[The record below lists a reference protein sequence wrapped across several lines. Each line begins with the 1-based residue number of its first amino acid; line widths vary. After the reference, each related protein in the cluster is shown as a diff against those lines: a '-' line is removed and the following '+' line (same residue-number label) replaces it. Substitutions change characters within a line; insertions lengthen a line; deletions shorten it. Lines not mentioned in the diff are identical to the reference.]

1 MSGNIIIGKH
11 TLESLTSGM
20 YSDPY
25 VVFREYIQNSVDS
38 IDAAISNDIIK
49 KGEDQIVVQLR
60 PTEQEIIIKDNGTG
74 IANSEAEKKLI
85 SIGNSQK
92 TSDSSRGF
100 RGIGRLAALSY
111 CKQLIFQTSFP
122 GESLATIISIDA
134 HKLSGLLLDSSDT
147 DVSVVDVLQKVYEVK
162 TKPEKEN
169 AHYFIVRL
177 IDVDENS
184 RLNYYDEVVDYL
196 SQNTPVPYDPSFV
209 WGKEICSRLRK
220 EGCEVNS
227 YNIMIQ
233 FGTTFQAIYKP
244 YKDKVLVDKG
254 KNIYDGIQDI
264 EVAKIVCPNGALSA
278 VGWIAKTNYLGSI
291 YDKSVKG
298 IRLRK
303 GNILVGDH
311 QTLNVVFK
319 DARFNGWSMGEI
331 YAIDKEL
338 IPNARR
344 DNFEKNQA
352 YFVLFEQLSLIA
364 TKITK
369 EIRSASLKRN
379 SELSDAMEKMDKAAK
394 LASDALENGVL
405 PVQKGTITQKL
416 KSAHTAVSNTTT
428 KDTVDEH
435 FQEIAFE
442 ELDMLIGKFQG
453 VTSYKALN
461 TMDKISNT
469 EKKILERVFKVI
481 EGMEIDNANAIID
494 EIINDFSANIGCRS
508 PLLEIHSL
516 TEK

>member
-1 MSGNIIIGKH
+1 MSEKIIIGKH

-38 IDAAISNDIIK
+38 IDVAVKNGFIK
-49 KGEDQIVVQLR
+49 KGEDQIIVQLR
-60 PTEQEIIIKDNGTG
+60 PTEQEIIIRDNGTG
-74 IANSEAEKKLI
+74 IACSEAEKVLI

-122 GESLATIISIDA
+122 GEKKATVITIDA
-134 HKLSGLLLDSSDT
+134 KKLSDLLLDSSDI

-169 AHYFIVRL
+169 THYFVVRL

-184 RLNYYDEVVDYL
+184 RLNDHDEVVDYL
-196 SQNTPVPYDPSFV
+196 SQNTPVPYDPTFV
-209 WGKEICSRLRK
+209 WGKEICNRLRK
-220 EGCEVNS
+220 EGCDVQS
-227 YNIMIQ
+227 YNIMVQ
-233 FGTTFQAIYKP
+233 YGTTVQPIYKP
-244 YKDKVLVDKG
+244 YKDIVLVDKG

-264 EVAKIVCPNGALSA
+264 EIVKMARPNGTVAA
-278 VGWIAKTNYLGSI
+278 VGWLAKTNYLGSI
-291 YDKSVKG
+291 YDKTVKG

-303 GNILVGDH
+303 DNILIGDY
-311 QTLNVVFK
+311 QTLNIVFK

-331 YAIDKEL
+331 YATDKEL

-352 YFVLFEQLSLIA
+352 YFVLFEQLSLLA
-364 TKITK
+364 TTITK

-379 SELSDAMEKMDKAAK
+379 SELSDAIEQLNKVAK
-394 LASDALENGVL
+394 LASDALDNGITS
-405 PVQKGTITQKL
+405 VQKGVITQKL
-416 KSAHTAVSNTTT
+416 KSAHDAVSNSTT
-428 KDTVDEH
+428 KDNTDER

-442 ELDMLIGKFQG
+442 ELDMIIGKFKG
-453 VTSYKALN
+453 ATSYKALN
-461 TMDKISNT
+461 IIEKLTNT
-469 EKKILERVFKVI
+469 EKKILERVFNVI
-481 EGMEIDNANAIID
+481 DGMDIDNANAVID
-494 EIINDFSANIGCRS
+494 EIINDFS
-508 PLLEIHSL
+508 
-516 TEK
+516 TK

>member
-1 MSGNIIIGKH
+1 MSEKIIIGKH

-38 IDAAISNDIIK
+38 IDAAINNGIIRA
-49 KGEDQIVVQLR
+49 GEDQIVVQLR
-60 PTEQEIIIKDNGTG
+60 PTEQEIIIRDNGTG
-74 IANSEAEKKLI
+74 IAHNEAEKVLI

-111 CKQLIFQTSFP
+111 CKQLVFQTSYP
-122 GESLATIISIDA
+122 GENKTTIITIDA
-134 HKLSGLLLDSSDT
+134 NKLSELLMDSLDI

-169 AHYFIVRL
+169 AHYFVVRL
-177 IDVDENS
+177 IGVDDNS
-184 RLNYYDEVVDYL
+184 RLNDHYEVVDYL
-196 SQNTPVPYDPSFV
+196 SQNTPVSFDPAFV

-220 EGCEVNS
+220 EGCDIRA
-227 YNIMIQ
+227 YNIMVQ
-233 FGTTFQAIYKP
+233 YGTTVKSIYKP

-254 KNIYDGIQDI
+254 KNIYDNIQDI
-264 EVAKIVCPNGALSA
+264 EVVKIAHPNSTLAA
-278 VGWIAKTNYLGSI
+278 VGWLAKTNYMGSI
-291 YDKSVKG
+291 YDRTVKG

-331 YAIDKEL
+331 YATDVDL

-344 DNFEKNQA
+344 DNFEKNRA
-352 YFVLFEQLSLIA
+352 YFVLFEQLSLLAA
-364 TKITK
+364 TITK
-369 EIRSASLKRN
+369 EIRSASLKHN
-379 SELSDAMEKMDKAAK
+379 SELSNAMEQLDKVAK
-394 LASDALENGVL
+394 LASEAIDNGITS
-405 PVQKGTITQKL
+405 VQKGAITQKI
-416 KSAHTAVSNTTT
+416 KSAHDAVSNSIA
-428 KDTVDEH
+428 KDNIDGH

-442 ELDMLIGKFQG
+442 ELDMLIGKFKG
-453 VTSYKALN
+453 ATSYKALN
-461 TMDKISNT
+461 TIEKLSNT
-469 EKKILERVFKVI
+469 EKRILERVFNI
-481 EGMEIDNANAIID
+481 IDGMGIDNAKDIID
-494 EIINDFSANIGCRS
+494 EIINEFSS
-508 PLLEIHSL
+508 
-516 TEK
+516 

>member
-1 MSGNIIIGKH
+1 MSEKIIIGKH

-38 IDAAISNDIIK
+38 IDTAIKNGIIK
-49 KGEDQIVVQLR
+49 TGEDQIIVRLR
-60 PTEQEIIIKDNGTG
+60 PTEQEIIISDNGTG
-74 IANSEAEKKLI
+74 IPCNEAEKVLI

-111 CKQLIFQTSFP
+111 CKQLVFQTSFP
-122 GESLATIISIDA
+122 GESKATIITIDA
-134 HKLSGLLLDSSDT
+134 NKLSDLLMDSSDV

-169 AHYFIVRL
+169 VHYFVVKL
-177 IDVDENS
+177 IGVDENS
-184 RLNYYDEVVDYL
+184 RLNDRDEVVDYL
-196 SQNTPVPYDPSFV
+196 SQNTPVPYDPAFV

-220 EGCEVNS
+220 EGCDVQS

-233 FGTTFQAIYKP
+233 YGTTVQAVYKP
-244 YKDKVLVDKG
+244 YKDKILVDKS

-264 EVAKIVCPNGALSA
+264 EVVKIAHPNGTLAA
-278 VGWIAKTNYLGSI
+278 IGWLARTNYMGSI
-291 YDKSVKG
+291 CDKTVKG

-331 YAIDKEL
+331 YAIDKDL

-344 DNFEKNQA
+344 DNFEKNQT
-352 YFVLFEQLSLIA
+352 YFVLFEQLSLLAA
-364 TKITK
+364 TITK
-369 EIRSASLKRN
+369 KIRSASLKRN
-379 SELSDAMEKMDKAAK
+379 SELSNAMEQLDKAAK
-394 LASDALENGVL
+394 LASDAIDNGISSL
-405 PVQKGTITQKL
+405 QKGAITQKL
-416 KSAHTAVSNTTT
+416 RIAHDAVSNSATNGNT
-428 KDTVDEH
+428 DEH

-442 ELDMLIGKFQG
+442 ELDMLIGKFKG

-461 TMDKISNT
+461 TIEKLSNT
-469 EKKILERVFKVI
+469 EKKILERVFNVI
-481 EGMEIDNANAIID
+481 DGMEIDNANAIID
-494 EIINDFSANIGCRS
+494 EVINEFSS
-508 PLLEIHSL
+508 
-516 TEK
+516 K